1 MPTKGSVTIEAN
13 QTAGFATAS
22 QTLVIPTGTM
32 EPTFAY
38 WATAQES
45 RFDAQHAQIAET
57 KQAILGLATTYPQLC
72 GFENEGVSV
81 SPDGNWVASD
91 CRVAGDFFRIFQTHG
106 NLIWNISYSEIF
118 EFYPEFLGS
127 VHVLHWSADGN
138 YLYFANRSC
147 CADIDAETN
156 GDALYRL
163 NLQTG
168 DWKLLIPGIFNYYW
182 FFPDGQ
188 RLLYI
193 LNNQA
198 GGFVRLHL
206 LDIKTGKEE
215 LMDVGNFEQAW
226 VVWNHDGMRLALT
239 TQTGS
244 AYTDDSKFALVV
256 VDLLQKKSQTIIQLT
271 EDGLGVTAWSDDDI
285 LTINRWNVMEY
296 NGDYVSTFEAVF
308 YDLKINQF
316 VKPTSVP

>member
-1 MPTKGSVTIEAN
+1 
-13 QTAGFATAS
+13 
-22 QTLVIPTGTM
+22 M

-38 WATAQES
+38 WATAQQS
-45 RFDAQHAQIAET
+45 GFDVEYTRVAET
-57 KQAILGLATTYPQLC
+57 KQAIFSLATSYPQVC

-81 SPDGNWVASD
+81 SPDRNWIAMD
-91 CRVAGDFFRIFQTHG
+91 CRYAGDFFRVFQT
-106 NLIWNISYSEIF
+106 NENRIWDIPFSAIF

-127 VHVLHWSADGN
+127 VRALNWSGDGD

-147 CADIDAETN
+147 CADTDAETN

-168 DWKLLIPGIFNYYW
+168 DWKLLISGIFNYYW

-198 GGFVRLHL
+198 GANNFVRLHL
-206 LDIKTGKEE
+206 LDIKTGEEE
-215 LMDVGNFEQAW
+215 LMDVDNFEQAW
-226 VVWNHDGMRLALT
+226 VVWNHDGMRLALIA
-239 TQTGS
+239 QTGD
-244 AYTDDSKFALVV
+244 AYTDNRKFTLVV
-256 VDLLQKKSQTIIQLT
+256 VDLLQKKPQTIIPLT

-285 LTINRWNVMEY
+285 LTINRSNVMEY
-296 NGDYVSTFEAVF
+296 NGDYVNFIREVVF